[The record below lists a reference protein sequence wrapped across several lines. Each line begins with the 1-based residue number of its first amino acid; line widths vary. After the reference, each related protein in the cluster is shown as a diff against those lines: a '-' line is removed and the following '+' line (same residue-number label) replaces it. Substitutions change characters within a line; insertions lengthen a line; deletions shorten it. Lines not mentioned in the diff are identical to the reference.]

1 MKHNPITFS
10 ACMLAAMG
18 LLSCSA
24 PPAGKT
30 HSAQTEITTHKEKPA
45 PRDNW
50 VLAQA
55 PEEALPDA
63 DDLVVWKENR
73 YPSFTKGSVVNANEW
88 LHDGQPAGSHG
99 ALKKTEDGNLVFE
112 DGTPV
117 RFWGTTLGYG
127 ASFPETDREIEA
139 MADAIASK
147 GYNLVRFHH
156 NDSPWSRVSFLKG
169 GSAFEFDPESIAV
182 LDKVMKAFIDRG
194 IYIYLDLIDSRG
206 WTAEVGMEDWEA
218 LRKKGQGWKGAFPMP
233 VMVDAWKRAA
243 DNLLQHVNPHT
254 GKSLAE
260 DPAVICVEIIN
271 ENGPFWDWGF
281 KTTPAIQAWFDAAW
295 NRWLVER
302 YGNREALA
310 EAWTDA
316 EGTCGLFDDEDPAR
330 GTVYRP
336 QLQKIDTWKRSYRSK
351 SRGAA
356 RYNDF
361 IAFYRDI
368 ATDFYQEAS
377 AHLRDRGF
385 KGQII
390 GSHELRGPQNQLAE
404 IEGTHSI
411 SAHLYSSQR
420 LAFSARPGN
429 AGVSID
435 GVDVSTKNW
444 FSNMARISVDNVPG
458 WNNEWTVNSLSYRA
472 DAHLAA
478 ASMMAFQDID
488 GSVHFT
494 WSQRWGGEKMP
505 DKDVTIDW
513 IGWRKKF
520 HNSFSSLHDA
530 PSMATHRIAAA
541 LMRRKDIPPAKYT
554 VHIAHSAEDA
564 AEQNLHAV
572 GIEGGGGTIGN
583 AAQFLPMLHHLETTF
598 YDTAYQ
604 GDADVVFSS
613 GRSASGDYRQAKHAV
628 ILGDNPWTD
637 RYHKQRDLAAPARL
651 IHPGLVTQ
659 DIETPT
665 TFTLAFGY
673 ESPLTVKFATLEA
686 AIEVSSLPKGAT
698 PIGLSEDEKY
708 TLGWCDDRFLVF
720 PAAGQFDRL
729 NQDPRWLYRFYLTAA
744 ERWGMDL
751 GNNSMHNTTYY
762 SDNGAL
768 QIDWG
773 SGTQL
778 INTPRTQAV
787 AGYPGLREENRT
799 DNLSV
804 QLDRPYGSISL
815 SSADDQPIAQSR
827 RMLLV
832 AAGRIQNTGTTFD
845 RNESGKVIFTK
856 TGKAPMLIEGLH
868 GKITLHD
875 LAQTDLKVYAL
886 DVKGRRLGEV
896 TTEWMENDLHF
907 DLNPQWQTLWFEIA
921 GPEIEGPEAGAK
933 NWPAEKVAAPAAT
946 DLPKLTVDAYVS
958 LLTQE
963 ESIVKEE
970 VVSDESNRIDLTDAG
985 TFKSFQAYGNLKAK
999 KAKLEDRDAIELDLG
1014 KHTDEWH
1021 AGLWFNAQPLP
1032 GLKPEDCEGFTFFFK
1047 GDGTLPRD
1055 FNISVKWK
1063 DDEGKEQKAKSRNLN
1078 ELFEDSEWK
1087 EIILTPKDFPEQ
1099 DVDLSRLHRIDFS
1112 VVSKLME
1119 TKHTAYL
1126 GSFQLAT
1133 VPGANNALLIEDLE
1147 ERMPEPV
1154 KLPAPALEL
1163 SIKDTP
1169 ITADGEPGEEAWKH
1183 AVGLQIDENE
1193 VPAWHK
1199 IGSVLASGKIKE
1211 NEKATAWVTATKQGL
1226 GLYVA
1231 VDKNGAPV
1239 VNNKKEWYDGDC
1251 IEIFV
1256 DAKAEGVKPS
1266 KQLFFAYK
1274 RPGLNRATSSV
1285 NASVGRM
1292 QTPEGYALEILIPW
1306 HELGVKGSADTVFS
1320 MDFQIDFGDHTGRY
1334 LQFSYATGT
1343 NEAWFTS
1350 LRYLKVKL
1358 TE

>member
-1 MKHNPITFS
+1 MKQIPLPTLACILLACSSFS
-10 ACMLAAMG
+10 CKVPTAE
-18 LLSCSA
+18 
-24 PPAGKT
+24 T
-30 HSAQTEITTHKEKPA
+30 DKPA
-45 PRDNW
+45 PLDSW

-55 PEEALPDA
+55 PEEALPDSN
-63 DDLVVWKENR
+63 DLIVWKENR
-73 YPSFTKGSVVNANEW
+73 YPRFAKGSVVNANEW
-88 LHDGQPAGSHG
+88 LNDGQPAGSHG
-99 ALKKTEDGNLVFE
+99 ALKKTADGNLVFE

-156 NDSPWSRVSFLKG
+156 NDSPWGSVSFLKS
-169 GSAFEFDPESIAV
+169 GSAFEFDPESIAT

-206 WTAEVGMEDWEA
+206 WTAEVGIEDWEA

-243 DNLLQHVNPHT
+243 DNLLNHVNPLT

-260 DPAVICVEIIN
+260 DPAIVCIEIIN

-295 NRWLVER
+295 NRWLLER
-302 YGNREALA
+302 YGNRESLA

-316 EGTCGLFDDEDPAR
+316 EGTCGLFDDEDPAT
-330 GTVYRP
+330 GSVYRP
-336 QLQKIDTWKRSYRSK
+336 QLQKINTWKRSYRSK

-368 ATDFYQEAS
+368 ATEFYQEAS
-377 AHLRDRGF
+377 THLRNHGF
-385 KGQII
+385 EGQII

-404 IEGTHSI
+404 IEGTGSI
-411 SAHLYSSQR
+411 SAHLYSGQR

-444 FSNMARISVDNVPG
+444 FSNTARINVDNTPG
-458 WNNEWTVNSLSYRA
+458 WNNEWTVTSLSYRA
-472 DAHLAA
+472 DAHLAV

-505 DKDVTIDW
+505 DKDITVDW
-513 IGWRKKF
+513 IAWRKSF
-520 HNSFSSLHDA
+520 HNSFSSLHDS

-541 LMRRKDIPPAKYT
+541 MMRRKDIPPAKYT

-572 GIEGGGGTIGN
+572 GLDGGGGTIGN
-583 AAQFLPMLHHLETTF
+583 GAQFLPMLHHMETAF
-598 YDTAYQ
+598 FDRSYQ

-613 GRSASGDYRQAKHAV
+613 GRSASGDYSQAKHAV
-628 ILGDNPWTD
+628 VLGDNPWTD
-637 RYHKQRDLAAPARL
+637 RYHKKRDLVAPARL
-651 IHPGLVTQ
+651 LHPKLVTR
-659 DIETPT
+659 DLNTPT
-665 TFTLAFGY
+665 TFSLTFGY
-673 ESPLTVKFATLEA
+673 KTPLTVTFKTLEA
-686 AIEVSSLPKGAT
+686 AIEVASLPKNAT
-698 PIGLSEDEKY
+698 PIGLSEDGLY

-720 PAAGQFDRL
+720 PAAGQFDKL
-729 NQDPRWLYRFYLTAA
+729 KQDPRWLYRFYLTAA
-744 ERWGMDL
+744 NRWGMDL
-751 GNNSMHNTTYY
+751 GENSMENTTYY

-768 QIDWG
+768 EMDWG

-778 INTPRTQAV
+778 INSPSTQAV
-787 AGYPGLREENRT
+787 AGYAGVRSQNQT

-804 QLDRPYGSISL
+804 QLDRPYAAISL
-815 SSADDQPIAQSR
+815 SSADNQPIAQSR

-832 AAGRIQNTGTTFD
+832 AAGRIQNTGTTFEKD
-845 RNESGKVIFTK
+845 ENGKVKFTK

-868 GKITLHD
+868 GGITLRD
-875 LAQTDLKVYAL
+875 LQHNDLIVYAL
-886 DVKGRRLGEV
+886 DVEGRRLGEV
-896 TTEWMENDLHF
+896 PVERSENGFHF
-907 DLNPQWQTLWFEIA
+907 PLNPQWKTLWFEIA
-921 GPEIEGPEAGAK
+921 GPEIEAPQLDTKDWPGAVV
-933 NWPAEKVAAPAAT
+933 PTPSIP
-946 DLPKLTVDAYVS
+946 DLAKVS
-958 LLTQE
+958 LSEYSELLTKTE
-963 ESIVKEE
+963 NTAPVETASE
-970 VVSDESNRIDLTDAG
+970 DSNRIDLTDAG
-985 TFKSFQAYGNLKAK
+985 TFKSYQAYGNLKAK
-999 KAKLEDRDAIELDLG
+999 AAKLEDEDVIELDLG

-1021 AGLWFNAQPLP
+1021 AGLWFDTQPLP
-1032 GLKPEDCEGFTFFFK
+1032 GLKPADCEALTFFFK

-1055 FNISVKWK
+1055 FNITIKWK
-1063 DDEGKEQKAKSRNLN
+1063 DEAGQEQKAKSRNLN
-1078 ELFEDSEWK
+1078 ELFEDTEWK
-1087 EIILTPKDFPEQ
+1087 EIILSPADFPEQ
-1099 DVDLSRLHRIDFS
+1099 KVDLSRLHRIDFT

-1119 TKHTAYL
+1119 TKHSAFL
-1126 GSFQLAT
+1126 GSFRLAT
-1133 VPGANNALLIEDLE
+1133 VAGASKAMLIEDLE
-1147 ERMPEPV
+1147 ERMPAPIE
-1154 KLPAPALEL
+1154 LPAPSLEL
-1163 SIKDTP
+1163 PIKATE
-1169 ITADGEPGEEAWKH
+1169 ISADGEPGEEAWKQ
-1183 AVGLQIDENE
+1183 AVGLEIDENN
-1193 VPAWHK
+1193 VPDWHK
-1199 IGSVLASGKIKE
+1199 IGSVLGSGKLKDS
-1211 NEKATAWVTATKQGL
+1211 EKATVWLTATPKGL
-1226 GLYVA
+1226 GVYVA
-1231 VDKNGAPV
+1231 VNKSGDPV
-1239 VNNKKEWYDGDC
+1239 INTKKDWYQGDC

-1285 NASVGRM
+1285 NAAVGRM

-1306 HELGVKGSADTVFS
+1306 NELGVKGTAGTEFS
-1320 MDFQIDFGDHTGRY
+1320 MDFQIDFGDHSGRY
-1334 LQFSYATGT
+1334 LQLSYATGT

-1350 LRYLKVKL
+1350 VRYLKVKL